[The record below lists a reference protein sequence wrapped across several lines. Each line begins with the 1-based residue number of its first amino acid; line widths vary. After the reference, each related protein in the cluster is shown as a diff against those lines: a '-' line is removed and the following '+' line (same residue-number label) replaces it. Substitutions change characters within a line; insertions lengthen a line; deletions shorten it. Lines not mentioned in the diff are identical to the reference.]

1 MARRRLLQN
10 PAFVA
15 MLAARGV
22 SLAGDQIATIALVLL
37 VSRDH
42 PATAVGALLLAESLP
57 WILSPF
63 AGAIVDRVEKR
74 RLMIGC
80 QIGQG
85 VIFAAITVWLPPFGA
100 LLILIAMASTLG
112 TALRAANQTS
122 LPPIVDERDLL
133 PANALLGVA
142 SNLAIVLGPAIGG
155 ALAGLAGSRLA
166 LGVDAATFFVSA
178 ALLFRLPLL
187 PPHPTLGKPA
197 GALRSTRDGLRYSFS
212 DPILRALLISS
223 VLLVA
228 FAGVDNVALVYLIR
242 DTFGA
247 GAFAYGAGTA
257 CFGIGMIT
265 ATLVLVR
272 LGQRNEV
279 RVLVTGNVATGVG
292 TGLTGAVPVLAGV
305 YPMQAIAGVGNAL
318 EVAAQNTLIQRR
330 AEPSMLGRVSG
341 ASNAVVGLGFLIAY
355 VGGGAVVEAT
365 SPRATFV
372 IAGIGSLLAIAVLL
386 PLLRNPGAISASA
399 SQEVAS
405 ARPPAIEEN
414 PLV

>member
-1 MARRRLLQN
+1 VARRRLLRN
-10 PAFVA
+10 KAFVA

-22 SLAGDQIATIALVLL
+22 SLAGDQVATIALVLL

-42 PATAVGALLLAESLP
+42 PATAVGGLLLAESLP
-57 WILSPF
+57 WLLSPF

-85 VIFAAITVWLPPFGA
+85 VIFAAITAWLPPYAA
-100 LLILIAMASTLG
+100 LLVLIAAASALG

-122 LPPIVDERDLL
+122 LPPIVEEADLL

-142 SNLAIVLGPAIGG
+142 ANLAIVLGPAIGG

-166 LGVDAATFFVSA
+166 LGVDAATFFLSSA
-178 ALLFRLPLL
+178 FLLRLPVL
-187 PPHPTLGKPA
+187 PPHPSGGEPV
-197 GALRSTRDGLRYSFS
+197 GALRSTRDGLRYSFG

-223 VLLVA
+223 VLLIA

-242 DTFGA
+242 ETFGA

-265 ATLVLVR
+265 ATLILVR

-279 RVLVTGNVATGVG
+279 RVLVAGNVATGVG
-292 TGLTGAVPVLAGV
+292 TGLTGAMPVLGGV

-330 AEPSMLGRVSG
+330 SEPAMLGRVSG
-341 ASNAVVGLGFLIAY
+341 ASNAVVGLGFLFAY

-365 SPRATFV
+365 SPRAAFV

-386 PLLRNPGAISASA
+386 PLLRDPGAVSPPADR
-399 SQEVAS
+399 EVAS
-405 ARPPAIEEN
+405 APPPAIEEN